1 MTIRLA
7 MSAQALELYPESRAR
22 FSLQIAEELLRLHG
36 AFAHIHAL
44 EAMESRHQEHAQKL
58 WRDVLTT
65 LDEITNE
72 RKQNDTTELRTPE
85 AD

>member
-1 MTIRLA
+1 

-22 FSLQIAEELLRLHG
+22 FSRQIAEELIARYG

-44 EAMESRHQEHAQKL
+44 EALESRHQEHAQKL

-72 RKQNDTTELRTPE
+72 RKQNVKPELRTTETNNPE
-85 AD
+85 G